1 MDVITD
7 LTVGATGDSITLV
20 DQGTEVGGNGTILT
34 ATATDVSIA
43 GTVLE
48 ALNLVSVGNGG
59 NNGIVKWFQFGGDT
73 YLVNDL
79 SASTSFVDG
88 VDQVIKITG
97 LVDLDGSATTTTDN
111 LLLTVA

>member
-7 LTVGATGDSITLV
+7 LTIGATGDSITLV
-20 DQGTEVGGNGTILT
+20 DKGTEVGGDGTVLT

-48 ALNLVSVGNGG
+48 ALNLASVGDGG
-59 NNGIVKWFQFGGDT
+59 TNGIVKWFQFGGDT

-88 VDQVIKITG
+88 ADQVIKITG
-97 LVDLDGSATTTTDN
+97 LVDLDGGTGTTDN
-111 LLLTVA
+111 LLLTFA